1 MPPIHKP
8 PAHHLL
14 SFAQFRAQ
22 YSGRSQSDIYNPKTE
37 SFPDEPWYALEHDG
51 LNHSIRS
58 MCDDLLQLLNNFS
71 IRHSELA
78 NLKTALQSATIIP
91 RGQRFYVAFLGE
103 QGIGKSSIINAVFDR
118 ELVNVSGSS
127 SACTAYPTI
136 ITHKEGTMDDTTSD
150 IRIEFLNMQELRN
163 STEEQIRRY
172 TAAFPFK
179 KPRDSTDHEMGV
191 EEYMSDE
198 DIESVNSA
206 EDRESIH
213 LTQDLPDRELTRDAG
228 RRNRT
233 RIPQAVLRGAKTAK
247 AYFEIVFD
255 THRDESRRLQLE
267 YWLENTDIE
276 NNDFL
281 DDCLTMVKERLATL
295 GAQEGHLTHNNIPD
309 RDLATTWS
317 LAQSIY
323 PLVKAF
329 HLATDHV
336 LLRNNICVL
345 DLPGKLDLHR
355 EIVSANAYQSRL
367 RRRQSNPNCL
377 DRQISQD
384 DAFRDRRCTKLTSHD
399 ECHTGALP

>member
-1 MPPIHKP
+1 MPHIYKP

-22 YSGRSQSDIYNPKTE
+22 HSGRSQSDIYNPKTE

-78 NLKTALQSATIIP
+78 NLKTALQFATIIP

-179 KPRDSTDHEMGV
+179 KSKDSTDHEIGV
-191 EEYMSDE
+191 EEHMPDE

-206 EDRESIH
+206 EDHETIILGQYLPHREF
-213 LTQDLPDRELTRDAG
+213 TRDAG

-247 AYFEIVFD
+247 AYFEIILD
-255 THRDESRRLQLE
+255 THSDESRRLQLE

-281 DDCLTMVKERLATL
+281 DDCLAMVKERLATL
-295 GAQEGHLTHNNIPD
+295 GAQEGHLTQINIPD
-309 RDLATTWS
+309 RDLAATWS
-317 LAQSIY
+317 LAQSVY

-345 DLPGKLDLHR
+345 DLPGKLEFHR
-355 EIVSANAYQSRL
+355 EIVSTNAYKSRL

-377 DRQISQD
+377 DR
-384 DAFRDRRCTKLTSHD
+384 
-399 ECHTGALP
+399 